1 MAQNQ
6 ETKIQNDIRVELSKA
21 GIVVRN
27 NVGRFYTTTGYPI
40 AVGVPGMADLTLFAE
55 GGKTIFVEVKTPTGK
70 LSDQQKRF
78 KKAVERLGFEYIVM
92 RSKEEATALCEH
104 LKKSNS

>member
-1 MAQNQ
+1 MAQNK
-6 ETKIQNDIRVELSKA
+6 ETKIQNDIRVELSQA

-27 NVGRFYTTTGYPI
+27 NVGRFYTANGYPI
-40 AVGVPGMADLTLFAE
+40 AVGVPGMADLTLFAQ
-55 GGKTIFVEVKTPTGK
+55 GGKTIFVEVKTPTGR

-78 KKAVERLGFEYIVM
+78 RKAIKTLGFEYIVM
-92 RSKEEATALCEH
+92 RSKEEAVNLCEQ

>member
-1 MAQNQ
+1 MAQNK

-27 NVGRFYTTTGYPI
+27 NVGKFYTSTGYPI
-40 AVGVPGMADLTLFAE
+40 AVGVPGMADLTLFSQ

-70 LSDQQKRF
+70 LSEQQKRF
-78 KKAVERLGFEYIVM
+78 KNAVERLGFEYIVM
-92 RSKEEATALCEH
+92 RSKEEAVNLCDH